1 MRKRVIGKCCGA
13 EDRSSSSV
21 KTVVSLML
29 YQRWLII
36 RPWCLLVLTSRTEDQ
51 QSVKVLSLLSVV
63 RTCCPLPGAVLY
75 LSGLVHT
82 NAPQRK
88 VPECFRAAE
97 RPLRT

>member
-1 MRKRVIGKCCGA
+1 MRKRVNVMCCDA

-63 RTCCPLPGAVLY
+63 RVALY
-75 LSGLVHT
+75 LELSSIYPV
-82 NAPQRK
+82 
-88 VPECFRAAE
+88 
-97 RPLRT
+97 